1 MKRAKA
7 ALSALSSPLHLNKR
21 KDGCIM
27 KKFMSLL
34 LIIILSVTAFSA
46 CNSDGIKIRVFFKN
60 SSKNELRAEM
70 RTVKADKDASA
81 RTIARLAV
89 NELIKGPKEEGNLAI
104 INKSAK
110 LISLAVNENVATVN
124 ISKHYLQKKGV
135 DELIL
140 RFAIVNTLCDIKG
153 IDGVVIQV
161 EGNNLVSETT
171 GKEIGVLRMDGNIVF
186 APEDKLA
193 VTLYFPDK
201 GFEHLS
207 GEIRRIDVQNAL
219 SLEKIVVDELLKGP
233 QSSEL
238 SASLPQGTKLL
249 SVEVKD
255 KVCFV
260 NFSKEFASATGSA
273 STTMALYSVVNS
285 LCTLRNIESVQI
297 LVNGEAGVEFGN
309 FVLDIPYEANFS
321 LVE

>member
-1 MKRAKA
+1 
-7 ALSALSSPLHLNKR
+7 
-21 KDGCIM
+21 M

-34 LIIILSVTAFSA
+34 LIVVLSMTVFSA
-46 CNSDGIKIRVFFKN
+46 CEPDGIKIKVFFKN
-60 SSKNELRAEM
+60 SAKNELSEEI

-81 RTIARLAV
+81 RVIAKLAI
-89 NELIKGPKEEGNLAI
+89 NELIKGPEEEGSRGVI
-104 INKSAK
+104 SKSAK
-110 LISLAVNENVATVN
+110 LVSLAVNGNVATVN
-124 ISKHYLQKKGV
+124 ISKHYLEKKGV

-140 RFAIVNTLCDIKG
+140 RFAIVNTLCNIDG

-161 EGNNLVSETT
+161 EGNNLVSDTT
-171 GKEIGVLRMDGNIVF
+171 GKEIGVLRMDDNIVF

-201 GFEHLS
+201 SFEHLS
-207 GEIRRIDVQNAL
+207 GEVRRIDVQNAL

-233 QSSEL
+233 QNKEL
-238 SASLPQGTKLL
+238 SASVPQGTKLL
-249 SVEVKD
+249 SIEVKD

-260 NFSKEFASATGSA
+260 NFTKEFVAGSGSA
-273 STTMALYSVVNS
+273 ATTMALYSVVNS
-285 LCTLRNIESVQI
+285 LCALRNIEGVQI

-309 FVLDIPYEANFS
+309 FVLDIPYEADFS

>member
-1 MKRAKA
+1 
-7 ALSALSSPLHLNKR
+7 
-21 KDGCIM
+21 M

-34 LIIILSVTAFSA
+34 LVIILSLAVFSA
-46 CNSDGIKIRVFFKN
+46 CNSDGIKIKVFFKH
-60 SSKNELRAEM
+60 SAKNELREET
-70 RTVKADKDASA
+70 RTVEAEKDASA

-89 NELIKGPKEEGNLAI
+89 NELIKGPKAEGSKSVI
-104 INKSAK
+104 SKSAK

-124 ISKHYLQKKGV
+124 MSKHYLEKKGV

-171 GKEIGVLRMDGNIVF
+171 GKEIGVLRMDDNIVF

-201 GFEHLS
+201 SFEHLS
-207 GEIRRIDVQNAL
+207 GEVRRIDVQNAL
-219 SLEKIVVDELLKGP
+219 SLEKIVVDELFKGP
-233 QSSEL
+233 QNKEL
-238 SASLPQGTKLL
+238 SASVPQGTKLL
-249 SVEVKD
+249 SIEVKD

-260 NFSKEFASATGSA
+260 NVTKEFVAVSGSSA
-273 STTMALYSVVNS
+273 TTMALYSVVNS
-285 LCTLRNIESVQI
+285 LCTLKNIESVQI
-297 LVNGEAGVEFGN
+297 LINGEAGVEFGN
-309 FVLDIPYEANFS
+309 FVLDIPYEANYS
-321 LVE
+321 LVK

>member
-1 MKRAKA
+1 
-7 ALSALSSPLHLNKR
+7 
-21 KDGCIM
+21 M

-34 LIIILSVTAFSA
+34 LIIILSLTLFSA
-46 CNSDGIKIRVFFKN
+46 CEADGIKIKVFFKN
-60 SSKNELRAEM
+60 SAKNELREES
-70 RTVKADKDASA
+70 RTVKAEKDASA

-89 NELIKGPKEEGNLAI
+89 SELIKGPEAEGSHGVI
-104 INKSAK
+104 SKSAK
-110 LISLAVNENVATVN
+110 LISLAVNGNVATVN
-124 ISKHYLQKKGV
+124 ISKHYLEKKGV

-140 RFAIVNTLCDIKG
+140 RFAIVNTLCNIKG

-171 GKEIGVLRMDGNIVF
+171 GKEIGVLRMDDNIVF

-193 VTLYFPDK
+193 VTLYFPHK

-207 GEIRRIDVQNAL
+207 GEVRRIDVQNAL
-219 SLEKIVVDELLKGP
+219 SLEKIVVNELLRGP
-233 QSSEL
+233 QNKEL
-238 SASLPQGTKLL
+238 SASVPQGTKLL
-249 SVEVKD
+249 SIEVKD

-260 NFSKEFASATGSA
+260 NFTKEFVAVSGSSA
-273 STTMALYSVVNS
+273 TTMALYSVVNS
-285 LCTLRNIESVQI
+285 LCALKNIESVQI
-297 LVNGEAGVEFGN
+297 LINGEAGVEFGN

>member
-1 MKRAKA
+1 
-7 ALSALSSPLHLNKR
+7 
-21 KDGCIM
+21 M

-34 LIIILSVTAFSA
+34 LIIILSMIVLSA
-46 CNSDGIKIRVFFKN
+46 CNPDGIKIRVFFKN
-60 SSKNELRAEM
+60 STKNELREEI
-70 RTVKADKDASA
+70 RTVKAEKDASA
-81 RTIARLAV
+81 RTIARLAI
-89 NELIKGPKEEGNLAI
+89 NELIKGPESEGTQGVI
-104 INKSAK
+104 SKSAK
-110 LISLAVNENVATVN
+110 LISLAVNGNVATVN

-201 GFEHLS
+201 GFEHLK
-207 GEIRRIDVQNAL
+207 GEVRRIDVQNAL

-233 QSSEL
+233 QNKEL
-238 SASLPQGTKLL
+238 SGSVPQGTKLL

-260 NFSKEFASATGSA
+260 NFSKEFASVSGSA
-273 STTMALYSVVNS
+273 ATTMALYSVVNS